1 MANPQLE
8 NGRTEIANDIVD
20 VLAKT
25 YLSPAESKVLWFIL
39 RKTYGYHK
47 PLDWIAYSQ
56 FEEGTGLDRRHVG
69 PALQRLIQ
77 RKIVITTGSGERR
90 KSEYGLQKDYELWQ
104 LTPESVTKSDTDLS
118 NKLTPK
124 QVTDLPSTTG
134 NLTPVSVPSD
144 TGLEKSDTDLSNKSD
159 TDLSNHK
166 SNKAID
172 KSNRQK
178 QSDIFQ
184 LPVWVNKDTW
194 ESFLEMR
201 IKIRKPATASAK
213 ILLIKKL
220 ENLKFQGF
228 DPNAILEQSIMNS
241 WQGLFE
247 IRNQLFGGSQNG
259 KQGHTQLPNNAF
271 HKPQP
276 PSEKPHYIDGDA
288 PAPVQNT

>member
-8 NGRTEIANDIVD
+8 NGRTEIANEIVD

-69 PALQRLIQ
+69 PALQRLIK

-90 KSEYGLQKDYELWQ
+90 KSEYGLQKDYDLWQ
-104 LTPESVTKSDTDLS
+104 LTPETVTKSVTDLS

-124 QVTDLPSTTG
+124 QVTDLPTAIV
-134 NLTPVSVPSD
+134 NLTPVSDPSD
-144 TGLEKSDTDLSNKSD
+144 TGLEKSVTDIGVKSD

-166 SNKAID
+166 SNKAIY
-172 KSNRQK
+172 KSNIQK
-178 QSDIFQ
+178 QGEIFE
-184 LPVWVNKDTW
+184 LPVWVKKETW
-194 ESFLEMR
+194 ENFLEMR
-201 IKIRKPATASAK
+201 KSIKKPATPSAK
-213 ILLIKKL
+213 ILLIGKL
-220 ENLKFQGF
+220 KNLKSQGF
-228 DPNAILEQSIMNS
+228 DPNAVLEQSIMNS

-247 IRNQLFGGSQNG
+247 IKNQLFGGTQDG
-259 KQGHTQLPNNAF
+259 RKGYAPGPHAPDTRHTTQHTPEEYERSARENNAT
-271 HKPQP
+271 
-276 PSEKPHYIDGDA
+276 D
-288 PAPVQNT
+288 